1 MVFTQQVDLYL
12 EADCDVRDITS
23 QVEQAVLDSG
33 LQAGIVTVF
42 CAGATGGLTT
52 IEYEDGAVADLK
64 EVLAE
69 LIPCNREYQHHR
81 RWGDDNGASHVRA
94 ALIGPS
100 LTVPFVDRRLTLG
113 MWQQIIFMNF
123 DTRPRSRQAIVQIIG
138 E

>member
-1 MVFTQQVDLYL
+1 MVFTQQMELYL

-33 LQAGIVTVF
+33 LQAGIVTIF
-42 CAGATGGLTT
+42 CPGATGGLTT

-64 EVLAE
+64 EVLSE

-123 DTRPRSRQAIVQIIG
+123 DTRPRSRQAIVQIMG